1 MAPASANGSTNPPT
15 ACGGFAAAA
24 NSWVVVLTVAELTV
38 AFLPGVVVVVVAED
52 EITEDEL
59 GGEVAGTE
67 ET

>member
-1 MAPASANGSTNPPT
+1 
-15 ACGGFAAAA
+15 
-24 NSWVVVLTVAELTV
+24 VVLTVAELTV